1 MHLLLPYFI
10 ILIVCLQLC
19 LRKNS
24 KKSSEN
30 LDTFWERE
38 SKANSVRKKDI
49 SNLDYI
55 TIPDTLTIPDVES
68 DRIKREWD
76 NLNNLRSKKILNLS
90 GLTNTDIKL
99 EYGTANLNTL
109 SMYDNN
115 FTSLTRTVARLG
127 ELLLAE
133 GCDSQAL
140 EFLEYGISIRTEI
153 STNYTVLAGYYA
165 DKGQPEKIDA
175 LIAQAENL
183 NSLMKDSIIEK
194 LNNLKKTA

>member
-24 KKSSEN
+24 KKNSEN

-38 SKANSVRKKDI
+38 ARANSVRKKDI

-55 TIPDTLTIPDVES
+55 TIPDTLTIPDIEN
-68 DRIKREWD
+68 DRIKREWN

-140 EFLEYGISIRTEI
+140 EFLEYGISIHTEI
-153 STNYTVLAGYYA
+153 STNYTLLAGYYA

-194 LNNLKKTA
+194 LNNLKK